1 MPYVPP
7 EEKERIKREVSIERL
22 AEARGIKLRRV
33 GRSLMGLCPFHDD
46 RNPSLSIDPVKNEWH
61 CFGCD
66 RKGDVIEWV
75 RCAEGVSFHH
85 ALELL
90 KRDYVPST
98 GPVVKQSTVPKLPCP
113 VTLGVDDRT
122 VMREVV
128 AYYHRTLRETPEA
141 LRYID
146 KRGLNSSEM
155 VARFQLG
162 FSDRM
167 LGPALPDKNRRPGA
181 EIRAQLERLG
191 VFRASG
197 HEHLRGSL
205 VVPVINLDGDV
216 VEMYGRKINDNLR
229 AGTDYHLYLPGPH
242 RGVWNEEALIASK
255 EIILCE
261 ALIDALTFWAAG
273 YRQVTASY
281 GVNGFTKD
289 HRAAFERHGIKR
301 VYIAYDHDDAGNRSA
316 ALLSEEL
323 MGRGIECF
331 RVQFPKEQDANE
343 YALKTK
349 PAAKALGV
357 LLTGAAWMGKGPR
370 PAVSV
375 PAPVAAPKPVAMPLL
390 PAAPAAEEL
399 TAKEKIIVE
408 ETPEPMPEPTPKPEP
423 QQQPQPAEPV
433 REPIPAAVVSDPPKL
448 DQPQQQRVFPLAVN
462 AVPSDEPGAR
472 PMPMSAPAEPKVEIE
487 GEEVRVIFGPRVYR
501 VLGLQKNTSLG
512 VMRVN
517 VRVTGANAR
526 GEFCYHGD
534 TLDMEMARQRMM
546 FSKQAAYELGLK
558 EEAMH
563 REVGRLWTT
572 LGDVQRE
579 QITKQLTAPAE
590 EERMTDEEQTAAMDL
605 LRDPRLMERVL
616 ADFERCGVV
625 GEETNKTISYLAAVS
640 RLMDMPLAIIVQSG
654 SAAGKTSLMD
664 AVLAFLPEEQRVQYS
679 AMTGQALFYLG
690 ETELKHKVLAV
701 VEEEGAQRAAYA
713 LKLLQSEGELTIAST
728 GKESNTGRLITHH
741 YRVEGPVMIFLT
753 TTAVEMDEELLNRCI
768 VLTVNEDPE
777 QTKAIHRK
785 QREAQTR
792 EGLWAREE
800 RRDILKLHRNAQRLL
815 RPLHVANEHAPSLS
829 FPYNRTRTR
838 RDHMK
843 FLTLINAIAL
853 LHQHQREI
861 KRDTRNGRTLELIEA
876 TEADVEMARRLVNQV
891 LPPSLD
897 DLPPQTRHLLLM
909 IERMARGECQ
919 RLGIERGEYRFTRR
933 TVRLHTQ
940 WGDSVLKKHLHRLE
954 ELEYL
959 IVHRGG
965 RGQGYVY
972 ELDFET
978 DEQGN
983 PVVPGLGSSY
993 DGNKSRSN
1001 DELSPGGHGQVA
1013 GVARVVTMAETRMDT
1028 DANGDFSGN
1037 GENEDIRGHAAAAPV
1052 VAKPTA
1058 ARTVE
1063 RGPHGAGDA
1072 QTQAGAEAG
1081 NSA

>member
-75 RCAEGVSFHH
+75 KCAEGVSFHH

-90 KRDYVPST
+90 KRNYVPST
-98 GPVVKQSTVPKLPCP
+98 GPVVKVATVPKLPCP
-113 VTLGVDDRT
+113 VTLGADDRT
-122 VMREVV
+122 VMLEVV
-128 AYYHRTLRETPEA
+128 AYYHRTLGETPEA
-141 LRYID
+141 LRYLE
-146 KRGLNSSEM
+146 KRGLNSSEL
-155 VARFQLG
+155 VERFKLG

-167 LGPALPDKNRRPGA
+167 LGPALPDRNRRPGA

-205 VVPVINLDGDV
+205 VIPVMNLDGDV

-229 AGTDYHLYLPGPH
+229 AGTDYHVYLPGPM

-261 ALIDALTFWAAG
+261 ALIDAMTFWCAG

-289 HRAAFERHGIKR
+289 HRAAFERHGIQR
-301 VYIAYDHDDAGNRSA
+301 VYIAYDRDEAGDKSA
-316 ALLSEEL
+316 DKLAAEL
-323 MGRGIECF
+323 MERGVECF
-331 RVQFPKEQDANE
+331 RVQFPKGQDANE
-343 YALKTK
+343 YALRTK

-375 PAPVAAPKPVAMPLL
+375 PAPVAAPPTMPAT
-390 PAAPAAEEL
+390 PAADQP
-399 TAKEKIIVE
+399 TAKEKIIA
-408 ETPEPMPEPTPKPEP
+408 ETPAPTAKPMPEP

-433 REPIPAAVVSDPPKL
+433 REPIPAAVASDPPKP
-448 DQPQQQRVFPLAVN
+448 PQQQEQRVFSLAVN

-472 PMPMSAPAEPKVEIE
+472 PMPMSAPTEPKVEIN
-487 GEEVRVIFGPRVYR
+487 GDEVRVIFGPRVYR
-501 VLGLQKNTSLG
+501 VLGLKKNTSLG

-534 TLDMEMARQRMM
+534 TLDMEMARQRAM

-572 LGDVQRE
+572 LGDVQRDE
-579 QITKQLTAPAE
+579 INKQLEAPAE
-590 EERMTDEEQTAAMDL
+590 EQRMTAEEQTAAMEL
-605 LRDPRLMERVL
+605 LRDPRLMARVL
-616 ADFERCGVV
+616 EDFERCGVV
-625 GEETNKTISYLAAVS
+625 GEETNKTLSYLAAVS
-640 RLMDMPLAIIVQSG
+640 RLMDAPLAIIVQSG

-777 QTKAIHRK
+777 QTRAIHRK
-785 QREAQTR
+785 QREAQTL

-800 RRDILKLHRNAQRLL
+800 RMDILKLHRNAQRLL
-815 RPLHVANEHAPSLS
+815 RPLRVANELAPSLS

-843 FLTLINAIAL
+843 FLTLIKAIAL
-853 LHQHQREI
+853 LHQHQREV
-861 KRDTRNGRTLELIEA
+861 KRDTRPGRTLEYIEA
-876 TEADVEMARRLVNQV
+876 TEADVEMARRLVNQA

-909 IERMARGECQ
+909 IERMVRGECQ
-919 RLGIERGEYRFTRR
+919 RLQIERGEYRFTRR

-972 ELDFET
+972 ELDFEI
-978 DEQGN
+978 DEHGN
-983 PVVPGLGSSY
+983 PVVPGLGSNY
-993 DGNKSRSN
+993 DLNKSRSEG
-1001 DELSPGGHGQVA
+1001 ELSPGGHGQVA
-1013 GVARVVTMAETRMDT
+1013 GVARVVTVAETSVDT
-1028 DANGDFSGN
+1028 GANGDFRPN
-1037 GENEDIRGHAAAAPV
+1037 GENKDIRGHAAAAPV
-1052 VAKPTA
+1052 VVKPNGRARA
-1058 ARTVE
+1058 AGE
-1063 RGPHGAGDA
+1063 GAAWRG
-1072 QTQAGAEAG
+1072 
-1081 NSA
+1081 